1 MSLEH
6 EIHVATLAQTVRTAA
21 ATLPSPPFP
30 VATIRLLTTSSGES
44 SPAHV
49 LASMLAIW
57 ARTGTCPV
65 NLAPGVSPFAASDRA
80 SEQLSLLW
88 MRTPAV
94 CAAVGPGA
102 TAANMRDLLAKT
114 LGPSGVSLLFA
125 LRLTPGSLPG
135 AVAPS
140 HENLRAAAFTPVR
153 CGSRELSVAGRAL
166 EKHIGRR
173 GTGWGTSFWGSEDE
187 QGGPVEAKN
196 RRAEGQVNRI
206 LSEATWWNVL
216 ALPGG
221 EPAVEVRVASGHGA
235 RWHYED
241 GSFRG
246 FLEPHSEEAARRCQ

>member
-1 MSLEH
+1 MSFEDER
-6 EIHVATLAQTVRTAA
+6 EIATLAQTVRTAA
-21 ATLPSPPFP
+21 ATLPSSLFP
-30 VATIRLLTTSSGES
+30 TATIRLLSLSGES

-49 LASMLAIW
+49 LASTLVIW

-65 NLAPGVSPFAASDRA
+65 TFAPGVSPFAAFDRA
-80 SEQLSLLW
+80 PEELSLLSVH
-88 MRTPAV
+88 TPMVSAV
-94 CAAVGPGA
+94 ASSRA
-102 TAANMRDLLAKT
+102 TAASMHDLLANT
-114 LGPSGVSLLFA
+114 LGPNGLSRLFA

-135 AVAPS
+135 AVVPAR
-140 HENLRAAAFTPVR
+140 EALRAAAFMAVGT
-153 CGSRELSVAGRAL
+153 GSRDLSVAGRAL

-173 GTGWGTSFWGSEDE
+173 GVGWGSSFWGNEDE

-196 RRAEGQVNRI
+196 RRAKARVNLI

-221 EPAVEVRVASGHGA
+221 KPALEVRVSSGYGA

-246 FLEPHSEEAARRCQ
+246 FLEPHSDEASRRCR